1 MKFKIFFIAS
11 LLMTFATNMNAQNY
25 NTAVGVRAGLFNGV
39 TFKQFISLYNAIE
52 GIVNFRWDGV
62 IVTGLYEWQNGMR
75 CAPGFDYVLGLG
87 AHVGIFDNYKWDKSK
102 TAMAGV
108 DALIGIEY
116 TFPTAPFTLGLD
128 YKPAFNFV
136 GDNRIWADGVGLSF
150 KFNIR

>member
-1 MKFKIFFIAS
+1 MKFKTILIATLLTVIAS
-11 LLMTFATNMNAQNY
+11 NMNAQNY
-25 NTAVGVRAGLFNGV
+25 KSAVGVRAGLFNGV
-39 TFKQFISLYNAIE
+39 TYKNFVTPHNAIE
-52 GIVNFRWDGV
+52 GIVDFRWDGV

-87 AHVGIFDNYKWDKSK
+87 VHAGFFNNYKWDKSK

-128 YKPAFNFV
+128 YKPAFNFI
-136 GDNRIWADGVGLSF
+136 GDNRIWADNVGLSF
-150 KFNIR
+150 RFHLK

>member
-1 MKFKIFFIAS
+1 MKFKTILIATLLTAIAS
-11 LLMTFATNMNAQNY
+11 NMNAQNY
-25 NTAVGVRAGLFNGV
+25 KSAVGVRAGLFNGV
-39 TFKQFISLYNAIE
+39 TYKNFVTPHNAIE
-52 GIVNFRWDGV
+52 GIVDFRWDGV

-87 AHVGIFDNYKWDKSK
+87 VHAGFFNNYKWDKSK

-128 YKPAFNFV
+128 YKPAFNFI
-136 GDNRIWADGVGLSF
+136 GDNRIWADNVGLSF
-150 KFNIR
+150 RFHLK

>member
-25 NTAVGVRAGLFNGV
+25 KSAVGVRAGLFNGV
-39 TFKQFISLYNAIE
+39 TYKNFVSTHNAIE
-52 GIVNFRWDGV
+52 GIVDFRWDGV

-87 AHVGIFDNYKWDKSK
+87 VHAGFFNNYKWDKSK

-128 YKPAFNFV
+128 YKPAFNFI
-136 GDNRIWADGVGLSF
+136 GDNRIWADNVGLSF
-150 KFNIR
+150 RFHLK

>member
-1 MKFKIFFIAS
+1 MKFKTILIATLLTAIAS
-11 LLMTFATNMNAQNY
+11 NMNAQNY
-25 NTAVGVRAGLFNGV
+25 KSAVGVRAGLFNGV
-39 TFKQFISLYNAIE
+39 TYKNFVTPHNAIE
-52 GIVNFRWDGV
+52 GIVDFRWDGV

-87 AHVGIFDNYKWDKSK
+87 VHAGFFNNYKWDKSK

-128 YKPAFNFV
+128 YKPAFNFI
-136 GDNRIWADGVGLSF
+136 GDNRIWADNVGLSF
-150 KFNIR
+150 RFHLR